1 MGSDECEMPFFMRT
15 RVKICCIRSD
25 AEARMAIAAG
35 ADAVGFVAQRPP
47 SPRTIA
53 DDQIAGIIAVVP
65 PPIATF
71 LLTSESSADAISA
84 HIELTRPTTVQ
95 ILPHLTQRESAR
107 LAELQPHV
115 RRVQVIHVEGREALA
130 LIPAYA
136 PYVHAFLLDSG
147 SPNAAIPRFGGTGL
161 QHDWAISADFVKAS
175 PLPVFLAGGLS
186 AANAADAIRRV
197 RPFGL
202 DLCTGIR
209 TEGLL
214 DETKLASFMLAVRK
228 ADEAFQSD

>member
-1 MGSDECEMPFFMRT
+1 MRT
-15 RVKICCIRSD
+15 RVKICCIRSI
-25 AEARMAIAAG
+25 AEAKMAVAAG

-53 DDQIAGIIAVVP
+53 DDQIASISATVP
-65 PPIATF
+65 PPVATF
-71 LLTSESSADAISA
+71 LLTSENKADAISA

-95 ILPHLTQRESAR
+95 ILPHLNPAESAR
-107 LAELQPHV
+107 LAELQPDV
-115 RRVQVIHVEGREALA
+115 RRVQVIHVAGREALSF
-130 LIPAYA
+130 IPLYA

-147 SPNAAIPRFGGTGL
+147 SPDADTPRYGGTGR
-161 QHDWAISADFVKAS
+161 QHDWEVSAKFVKAS

-186 AANAADAIRRV
+186 AANAAEAIERV

-214 DETKLASFMLAVRK
+214 DPSKLARFMSAVRQ
-228 ADEAFQSD
+228 ADERRISS